1 MEKELLLYNLRPTP
15 AQVRAT
21 LSVALLVLI
30 AFLATLP
37 YRNQQL
43 ARVDAFIPVFDTA
56 LFLGDWIT
64 ATLLFA
70 QASVLRS
77 KALIALGTGYFFTGL
92 IIIPHGLTFPWA
104 FSPTGLLGAGY
115 NTTNWLYFFWHG
127 GLPVSVIAYASL
139 RDARDWSHVAS
150 LTPDRVIGI
159 CLVSA
164 TALAVAL
171 TVLAT
176 VGEPLL
182 PRLMSEHVRW
192 DPEKVAYVTCPL
204 MLLIAA
210 AMAIT
215 WRRHR
220 SVLDL
225 WLLLVLWAWFL
236 ELLLTTLTWSRFS
249 VGWYSGR
256 MAGLLSGLFVLLM
269 LLAETNRLYA
279 RTVLQVT
286 ARLWERENRLMI
298 RDAIAA
304 SIAHELRQP
313 LAAIMLNAQAGR
325 RRVSKQD
332 EFISPILNEVVRDCH
347 RANDIIESTRAIF
360 GKSAT
365 QKRSSNIN
373 QLIRDTLAM
382 ISRDL
387 RDLGVSVDLR
397 LDDPLPP
404 LDVNRLQ
411 IQQAF
416 LNLFMNGAEAMS
428 TMTDR
433 PRMLT
438 IRSGSGGNG
447 LVISVEDTG
456 RGIAAADQERI
467 FDAFFTS
474 KKHGTGLGLSICRS
488 VIEAHGGRLRAL
500 SRAPIGAIFEI
511 YLPYSGGS
519 ETGA

>member
-1 MEKELLLYNLRPTP
+1 MEKEFLLYDLRPT
-15 AQVRAT
+15 AGQVRTT

-37 YRNQQL
+37 FQHHQL

-56 LFLGDWIT
+56 LLLGDWII

-77 KALIALGTGYFFTGL
+77 KALMALGAGYFFTGL
-92 IIIPHGLTFPWA
+92 IIIPHGLTFPRA
-104 FSPTGLLGAGY
+104 FSPAGLLGAGL

-127 GLPVSVIAYASL
+127 GLPVAVIAYAL
-139 RDARDWSHVAS
+139 LKNARDWSHTAF
-150 LTPDRVIGI
+150 LTPHRAIAAYLI
-159 CLVSA
+159 CA

-171 TVLAT
+171 TLLAT
-176 VGEPLL
+176 AGEPLL
-182 PRLMSEHVRW
+182 PHMMS
-192 DPEKVAYVTCPL
+192 DPRKWHAGQIIYVTGPL

-210 AMAIT
+210 AMVMT
-215 WRRHR
+215 WRGHR
-220 SVLDL
+220 SALDL

-236 ELLLTTLTWSRFS
+236 ELFLTTLTWSRFS
-249 VGWYSGR
+249 VGWYAGR
-256 MAGLLSGLFVLLM
+256 MIGLLSGLFVLLM

-325 RRVSKQD
+325 RRNPEQD
-332 EFISPILNEVVRDCH
+332 GFMSTVLSEVVNDCH

-360 GKSAT
+360 GKSAS
-365 QKRSSNIN
+365 QKTSSNIN
-373 QLIRDTLAM
+373 QLVRDTLAM

-387 RDLGVSVDLR
+387 RDLDVSVELR
-397 LDDPLPP
+397 LDPLPP
-404 LDVNRLQ
+404 IDVNRLQ

-416 LNLFMNGAEAMS
+416 LNLFMNAAEAMS
-428 TMTDR
+428 AVADG
-433 PRMLT
+433 PRMLM
-438 IRSGSGGNG
+438 IRSGSGENG
-447 LVISVEDTG
+447 LIIGVEDTG
-456 RGIAAADQERI
+456 PGIATADQERI
-467 FDAFFTS
+467 FDAFFTT

-488 VIEAHGGRLRAL
+488 VIDAHGGRLRTVP
-500 SRAPIGAIFEI
+500 RAPVGAVFEI
-511 YLPYSGGS
+511 YLPYCGS
-519 ETGA
+519 AETSA